1 MAKKFPIK
9 DLDHPLKYK
18 WNKTFDYNW
27 NTKSDQ
33 KNWVLPKVLKDQAS
47 LIPDKDFLQLVDDRI
62 SVWSPTKKK
71 LYKPEQVMEEYGI
84 PSHNLLTVSYTHLR
98 AHETLR

>member
-1 MAKKFPIK
+1 MGFYNIIKIASDFKIKHFIFGSSSSVYGEQKKFPIK

-47 LIPDKDFLQLVDDRI
+47 LIPNKDFLQFSFLSTRI
-62 SVWSPTKKK
+62 FS
-71 LYKPEQVMEEYGI
+71 
-84 PSHNLLTVSYTHLR
+84 NF
-98 AHETLR
+98 

>member
-18 WNKTFDYNW
+18 WNKKFDYNW

-33 KNWVLPKVLKDQAS
+33 KNWV
-47 LIPDKDFLQLVDDRI
+47 
-62 SVWSPTKKK
+62 
-71 LYKPEQVMEEYGI
+71 
-84 PSHNLLTVSYTHLR
+84 NLR
-98 AHETLR
+98 